1 MAIKGM
7 FRRCLQKNSDRY
19 RLLPSRAEMI
29 EISATYFMKFRV
41 LPNLISLVKFT
52 LVVYLSKPD

>member
-52 LVVYLSKPD
+52 LVVYF